1 MEHGSLGW
9 LTIAAIV
16 VLSTC
21 TMGPSAR
28 ASERYLARHGSA
40 S

>member
-9 LTIAAIV
+9 LTIASIV
-16 VLSTC
+16 IVSTL

-28 ASERYLARHGSA
+28 AAERYLARHGAA